1 MGNNQ
6 GGIHKRERAL
16 DGQQRGRQWA
26 TGSVAGG
33 SGVSGNIMSG
43 GGTTE
48 DGCPVQVCIYISFVK
63 LFLEWIY

>member
-6 GGIHKRERAL
+6 GGLHKRERAL
-16 DGQQRGRQWA
+16 DGQQRTRQWT

-33 SGVSGNIMSG
+33 SSASGHMMSG

-48 DGCPVQVCIYISFVK
+48 DGCPVQVYVHFIH
-63 LFLEWIY
+63 